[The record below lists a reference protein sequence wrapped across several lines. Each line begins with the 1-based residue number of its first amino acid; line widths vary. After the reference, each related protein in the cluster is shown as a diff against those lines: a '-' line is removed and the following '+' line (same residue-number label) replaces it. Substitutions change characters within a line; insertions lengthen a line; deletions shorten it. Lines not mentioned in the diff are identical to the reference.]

1 MWIFIG
7 FFSCIHTS
15 AKQKFDV
22 RNKTRINVGNNDDCC
37 FCSSRAFS
45 LITSQVVLNLC
56 LVLVLTATWH

>member
-22 RNKTRINVGNNDDCC
+22 HNKTHINVGNNDDR
-37 FCSSRAFS
+37 CSSRAFS
-45 LITSQVVLNLC
+45 LIKSQVVLNLC